1 MRRRLLIEALDA
13 RQVFASVAGA
23 VFDDA
28 VPTWRQE
35 ASESGLAQRLLF
47 VDVNENSLPDD
58 GEKYALSNA
67 DGTFALDDLGADAQI
82 VRLFQSAPSQTLD
95 FPIIP
100 EPSAAS
106 ISLATADPA
115 SASRGLLVQG
125 AGDRL
130 GLTLT
135 DSGVVTLDLQGNS
148 ALGVTLGGRPTA
160 AHSLADGRWLV
171 LASDA
176 VGNHAFLVTPG
187 GEFQPLAF
195 LSSSS
200 GGGMGPLSIAGGGTG
215 WSDVAIGPG
224 GLGLLLP
231 RSSGTDPVSLYRVQL
246 GETPTANKTPISV
259 DPRTDLVAGQSLL
272 SIIAQPTNN
281 GLAFSQWS
289 NSTGTVI
296 SGAPITIAGASR
308 VLAYAEES
316 GLMYVLMTPQAEQAG
331 QSVLVVDVDGGFVP
345 LRTLTGLGAVQ
356 AVDIARSVIFTLDA
370 AAGGLRAID
379 AMEGVTIGDWKLT
392 APQGVDLGFLGGVTE
407 MAVGPAGD
415 ELTLLAP
422 GIVASVA
429 ISKPDAHRVNLA
441 SSGSTYPLRF
451 AARVQGT
458 NAPPSYTEPLEFF
471 TIAGK
476 GLSLLPGALLV
487 GAKDAEADPMVVV
500 RKSATTFGN
509 VQITPQGAM
518 SYVPI
523 PGFVGTDSFEVFLHD
538 GRGASQPQTVTIR
551 VLADEANQPKL
562 EFDLSP
568 LPQDV
573 KPGFVAG
580 HILTVGLVG
589 PVSFVIADPRFQ
601 VIGNRILVVEGA
613 QFSPSGEPVIRTEVQ
628 AYDSASQQTL
638 TSNITVEFSS
648 ERSEISDIQPRS
660 AAVIEKHEGMV
671 VADLQV
677 IAPRPDVDVS
687 IAVDDPRFVVVFR
700 TLRLRAGVKLDHAT
714 EPKVNLRITATES
727 RPGGQSLS
735 VPFVVNVTPT
745 PEQPVSLTLGGDS
758 VTEYVRGDRVGIVI
772 INNVPIDTNAYTA
785 TVNDSR
791 FEISRGEL
799 KLRDGVYLT
808 RIEQQEAAMVVTV
821 QDKFG
826 MYEPFSQEFV
836 IQVLENP
843 NPFHNPSSP
852 LDVNSDSLIN
862 PLDALLILNAIS
874 TAGGASSISSFPP
887 EGEYW
892 DVNGDG
898 FITPLDSLL
907 ILNHINRGGSSS
919 GVTSPEN
926 PSGNKQGEG
935 ESAEGESS
943 EGGSSAAPGVESP
956 SDPLGSSIPGP
967 EDDELLSGDS
977 GF

>member
-1 MRRRLLIEALDA
+1 MRRRLLIEALDP

-35 ASESGLAQRLLF
+35 TSESGLEQRLLF
-47 VDVNENSLPDD
+47 VDANDNSLPDD

-100 EPSAAS
+100 EPSAAL

-115 SASRGLLVQG
+115 SVSRGLLVQG

-135 DSGVVTLDLQGNS
+135 DAGVVTLDLSGNS
-148 ALGVTLGGRPTA
+148 ALEVTLGGRPTA
-160 AHSLADGRWLV
+160 AQSLPDGRWLV

-176 VGNHAFLVTPG
+176 LGNHAFLVTPG
-187 GEFQPLAF
+187 GESQPLAF
-195 LSSSS
+195 LSRSS
-200 GGGMGPLSIAGGGTG
+200 GGGMGPLSIDAGGAG
-215 WSDVAIGPG
+215 WSDVAVGPG

-231 RSSGTDPVSLYRVQL
+231 RSTGTDPVSLYRVQL
-246 GETPTANKTPISV
+246 GETPTADKTPISV

-272 SIIAQPTNN
+272 SIIAQPTNG

-308 VLAYAEES
+308 VLGYAEES
-316 GLMYVLMTPQAEQAG
+316 GLLYVLMGPQAEQAG
-331 QSVLVVDVDGGFVP
+331 QSVMIIDVDGGFVP

-356 AVDIARSVIFTLDA
+356 AVDIARSVIFTLDT
-370 AAGGLRAID
+370 AAGSLRAID
-379 AMEGVTIGDWKLT
+379 ALEGVTIGDWKLT

-471 TIAGK
+471 TLAGK
-476 GLSLLPGALLV
+476 GVSLLPGALLA
-487 GAKDAEADPMVVV
+487 GAKDTEADPMVVV
-500 RKSATTFGN
+500 RKSATTFGS

-518 SYVPI
+518 TYVPN

-551 VLADEANQPKL
+551 VLADEANQPTL
-562 EFDLSP
+562 EFDLSS

-580 HILTVGLVG
+580 RIRTVGLVG
-589 PVSFVIADPRFQ
+589 PVSFVIGDPRFQ
-601 VIGNRILVVEGA
+601 VIGNQILVVEGA
-613 QFSPSGEPVIRTEVQ
+613 QFSPAGEPVIRTEVR

-638 TSNITVEFSS
+638 TSNITIEFSS

-660 AAVIEKHEGMV
+660 AAVIEQQEGMV

-677 IAPRPDVDVS
+677 IAPGPNVDVS
-687 IAVDDPRFVVVFR
+687 ISVDDPRFVVVFR

-714 EPKVNLRITATES
+714 EPTVDLRITATES
-727 RPGGQSLS
+727 REGGQSLS
-735 VPFVVNVTPT
+735 VPFRINVVQT
-745 PEQPVSLTLGGDS
+745 PEPPTTITLGGDS
-758 VTEYVRGDRVGIVI
+758 VTEYIRGDQVGPVIV
-772 INNVPIDTNAYTA
+772 NGTPIDTAVYSA

-791 FEISRGEL
+791 FEISRGIL
-799 KLRDGVYLT
+799 KLRDGVYLS
-808 RIEQQEAAMVVTV
+808 RIEQEEASMTVTV
-821 QDKFG
+821 RDLFG
-826 MYEPFSQEFV
+826 LHEPVSQEFV
-836 IQVLENP
+836 INVLANA

-919 GVTSPEN
+919 GVTSPEDPN
-926 PSGNKQGEG
+926 GNKRGEG
-935 ESAEGESS
+935 ESADGDSS
-943 EGGSSAAPGVESP
+943 EGGSSDGAGVESP
-956 SDPLGSSIPGP
+956 ADPLGSSIPGP
-967 EDDELLSGDS
+967 EDDELRRRGS